1 MYSSSNRYKKW
12 IQPEWEKY
20 FQTIQ
25 ERPIHKKYTVHLL
38 CQNNDE
44 MVEEEVLATDGHD
57 SFKVAEK
64 EHDENCN
71 DWQFSADH
79 EYNVKWSCGSESS
92 EFEEGWNSDN
102 D

>member
-25 ERPIHKKYTVHLL
+25 ERPKYKKYTVHLL
-38 CQNNDE
+38 CQNDDV

-57 SFKVAEK
+57 SFKIAEK
-64 EHDENCN
+64 DIKDIEENEKN
-71 DWQFSADH
+71 FKKYNFLLKLFDKADIIN
-79 EYNVKWSCGSESS
+79 EINL
-92 EFEEGWNSDN
+92 
-102 D
+102 